1 MLGKTP
7 EKDLRRRRTGG
18 QEAEEAVEPL
28 DEDDQAKLIHQLQ
41 AEAVRQEE
49 SIREVFRLLCQ
60 IAAVVVV
67 LSTLYMDQWHIPV
80 SAAAPQA
87 LAPLHPRRDS
97 RLASLAHGLCAAVLH
112 SLLPHLTAAAGP
124 ASRLLRLVGVADV
137 VAAVFALWVAR
148 RSADDVLLDVH
159 YGFLASNVLVGG
171 VGLWLQWDRQTSDH
185 AVQDLRQAQY
195 RYKSL

>member
-1 MLGKTP
+1 
-7 EKDLRRRRTGG
+7 
-18 QEAEEAVEPL
+18 
-28 DEDDQAKLIHQLQ
+28 
-41 AEAVRQEE
+41 
-49 SIREVFRLLCQ
+49 
-60 IAAVVVV
+60 
-67 LSTLYMDQWHIPV
+67 
-80 SAAAPQA
+80 
-87 LAPLHPRRDS
+87 
-97 RLASLAHGLCAAVLH
+97 
-112 SLLPHLTAAAGP
+112 
-124 ASRLLRLVGVADV
+124 VADV

>member
-67 LSTLYMDQWHIPV
+67 LSTLYMDQWHISV

-87 LAPLHPRRDS
+87 LAPLT
-97 RLASLAHGLCAAVLH
+97 RLASLTHGLCAAVLH
-112 SLLPHLTAAAGP
+112 SLLPRLTAAAGP

-148 RSADDVLLDVH
+148 RSADDVLLNVH